1 MSDLQ
6 KSDVTVTDGKIT
18 GTLKWFDT
26 PGAIVDVWGAG
37 NFLALKFTADDW
49 SDYDEVLVGL
59 NPSAGSGF
67 VDVKPD
73 PDKNGIFKISDT
85 ESQVFEIICKKD
97 DNRVSRTYDLTG
109 LVLES
114 DEA

>member
-1 MSDLQ
+1 M
-6 KSDVTVTDGKIT
+6 TVSNGKIT
-18 GTLKWFDT
+18 GTLKYFDT

-49 SDYDEVLVGL
+49 TAYDEVLVGL

-67 VDVKPD
+67 VDVLPD
-73 PDKNGIFKISDT
+73 PDKNGIWKISDT
-85 ESQVFEIICKKD
+85 ESQVFEIICKKG
-97 DNRVSRTYDLTG
+97 DNRVSRTYDLNG

>member
-1 MSDLQ
+1 M
-6 KSDVTVTDGKIT
+6 

-26 PGAIVDVWGAG
+26 PGTIVTTWGAG

-67 VDVKPD
+67 VDVLPD
-73 PDKNGIFKISDT
+73 LDKNGIFKITDT
-85 ESQVFEIICKKD
+85 ESQVVEIICKKGE
-97 DNRVSRTYDLTG
+97 NRVSRTYNLNG

>member
-1 MSDLQ
+1 MQD
-6 KSDVTVTDGKIT
+6 DVTVSNGKIT
-18 GTLKWFDT
+18 GTLKYFDT
-26 PGAIVDVWGAG
+26 PGAIVTKWGAG
-37 NFLALKFTADDW
+37 NFIALKFTADDW
-49 SDYDEVLVGL
+49 TDYDEVLVGL

-67 VDVKPD
+67 VDVLPD

-85 ESQVFEIICKKD
+85 ESQVFEIICKKG
-97 DNRVSRTYDLTG
+97 DNRVSRTYDLNG

>member
-1 MSDLQ
+1 MQD
-6 KSDVTVTDGKIT
+6 DATVSNGKIT
-18 GTLKWFDT
+18 GTLKYFDT

-49 SDYDEVLVGL
+49 TAYDEVLVGL

-67 VDVKPD
+67 VDVLPD
-73 PDKNGIFKISDT
+73 PDKNGIFKIT
-85 ESQVFEIICKKD
+85 NEESQVFEIICKKGE
-97 DNRVSRTYDLTG
+97 NRVSRTYDLKG

>member
-1 MSDLQ
+1 M
-6 KSDVTVTDGKIT
+6 TVSNGKIT
-18 GTLKWFDT
+18 GTLKYFDT

-37 NFLALKFTADDW
+37 NFLTLKFTAEDW
-49 SDYDEVLVGL
+49 TAYDEVLVGL

-67 VDVKPD
+67 VDILPD
-73 PDKNGIFKISDT
+73 PDKNGIFKIT
-85 ESQVFEIICKKD
+85 NAESQVFEIICKKG
-97 DNRVSRTYDLTG
+97 DNRVSRTYNLNG

>member
-1 MSDLQ
+1 MQD
-6 KSDVTVTDGKIT
+6 DVTVSNGKIT
-18 GTLKWFDT
+18 GTLKLFDT
-26 PGAIVDVWGAG
+26 PGAIVETWGAG

-49 SDYDEVLVGL
+49 TDYDEVLVGL

-67 VDVKPD
+67 VDVLPD

-85 ESQVFEIICKKD
+85 ESQVFEIICKKGE
-97 DNRVSRTYDLTG
+97 NRVSRTYSLNG